1 MPRFSTETFCLQRN
15 PKKVKPAEM
24 KSQETTKISIFGR
37 FPSLDFTVFVFFYIL
52 ICVVIRKTI
61 YIFFLIE
68 NAVNYNYLLKKDLL
82 KNYFSK
88 VVSNYCATYSLV
100 LLKNSIST
108 QNWGRSYIKGNIL
121 LIKYIYYYYNWYN
134 KHI

>member
-1 MPRFSTETFCLQRN
+1 MEGEGGMPRFSTETFCLQRN

-61 YIFFLIE
+61 HIF
-68 NAVNYNYLLKKDLL
+68 LKLRMQL
-82 KNYFSK
+82 TTIT
-88 VVSNYCATYSLV
+88 C
-100 LLKNSIST
+100 
-108 QNWGRSYIKGNIL
+108 
-121 LIKYIYYYYNWYN
+121 
-134 KHI
+134 